1 MSQSIGTPVDSA
13 ERAIFTERIFDAPR
27 ELVFKAWIDPDIL
40 AQWFGPAGFRTT
52 THEIDVKP
60 GGVWRFTMH
69 GPDGTDFPNKAIYT
83 EVVPPEKLVFEH
95 GEDAEDFVRMDLVTA
110 IFEEIDGKTKIS
122 FTQLFNS
129 KAERDEVAGF
139 AVEGN
144 RQTFD
149 RLEAYLA
156 SL

>member
-1 MSQSIGTPVDSA
+1 MQTIDTSA
-13 ERAIFTERIFDAPR
+13 DFADRAIFTERIFDAPR
-27 ELVFKAWIDPDIL
+27 ELVFNAWTDPDIL
-40 AQWFGPAGFRTT
+40 SQWFGPAGFRTT
-52 THEIDVKP
+52 THEIDVRP
-60 GGVWRFTMH
+60 GGIWRFTMH

-83 EVVPPEKLVFEH
+83 EVAPPEKLVFEH
-95 GEDAEDFVRMDLVTA
+95 GEDADEFVRMDLVTA
-110 IFEEIDGKTKIS
+110 IFEEIEGKTKIS

-129 KAERDEVAGF
+129 KAERDEIAGF

-156 SL
+156 SI